1 MKSFLL
7 VLTIGALLSF
17 AACGGGGTGVIH
29 PTPANYTISANVTGL
44 NSGANVVLQD
54 NGGNNLTVN
63 ADGTFSFTTLVP
75 LGSPYSV
82 SVLTQPT
89 GQTCTPSNNT
99 GTATSNV
106 TVAVACAS
114 SSGTTYIISANVTG
128 LNSGANVVL
137 QDNGGNNL
145 TVNARRNILVHNS
158 RASAAVLTASRSLR
172 SLRDKPAPQA
182 TTPAPRPRMSQSR
195 CVRQQFRPNLYH
207 QRLGHGTH
215 LGVFGVARQ
224 RRRYADVHH

>member
-106 TVAVACAS
+106 TVAVACANTTNPTYTLSATVIGLAGGNLVLQDDAQQQLTFSPSTSGPQTFSNSYISGASYSVFLVSAPAGQTCTPS
-114 SSGTTYIISANVTG
+114 SNASGTITNANVT
-128 LNSGANVVL
+128 V
-137 QDNGGNNL
+137 
-145 TVNARRNILVHNS
+145 TVS
-158 RASAAVLTASRSLR
+158 CS
-172 SLRDKPAPQA
+172 
-182 TTPAPRPRMSQSR
+182 TTTCP
-195 CVRQQFRPNLYH
+195 
-207 QRLGHGTH
+207 
-215 LGVFGVARQ
+215 
-224 RRRYADVHH
+224 